1 MFHGGDAVSI
11 QRYET
16 ADGTRW
22 RVRWREAGGRMRSR
36 TVMAKREATALD
48 ADIRAKKFT
57 GHALPQPGTET
68 LAAAYDEWWRLRG
81 STLATN
87 TQRTYQAAWNA
98 HVRDRFDSHRIN
110 ALAAE
115 PQLFE
120 ELLAD
125 MRARGV
131 GRAAQRK
138 VLVVISAVLTSAV
151 EWRKL
156 PTNPVWGLRKPPSTR
171 ERHPRPFPPLLVER
185 IRLQMLRRETKDPS
199 SRRNLR
205 DASLVCI
212 LSYGGLRPG
221 EALAL
226 QFGDIGQ
233 RTIAVDKA
241 VSGGEEGP
249 TKTDAVRV
257 VPLVAPLHADLE
269 YLRSHCRGHEEDL
282 VFPATGGGYWSR
294 SDFNNWRNRVWKPVV
309 RRLAK
314 ADGLERLARTRPYD
328 CRASFV
334 SLHLRAGASPL
345 EVARWAGHSPAVMF
359 KHYAAVIDEL
369 VGEPVISAEEQIVR
383 ARAAVAA
390 RDKEELDSLV
400 QELFDR
406 PTLASGGGSRAA
418 RLFYAPPDVP

>member
-1 MFHGGDAVSI
+1 VSI

-36 TVMAKREATALD
+36 SVNGKREATALD
-48 ADIRAKKFT
+48 ADIRSRKFT
-57 GHALPQPGTET
+57 GQALPRPGNET
-68 LAAAYDEWWRLRG
+68 LAAAHDEWWRLRG

-98 HVRDRFDSHRIN
+98 HVRDRFDSHRIS

-120 ELLAD
+120 ELMAD

-156 PTNPVWGLRKPPSTR
+156 PANPVWGLRKPPSTR
-171 ERHPRPFPPLLVER
+171 ERHARPFPPLLVER
-185 IRLQMLRRETKDPS
+185 IRLQLLRRETKDSS

-205 DASLVCI
+205 DSSLVCI
-212 LSYGGLRPG
+212 LSYAGLRPG

-226 QFGDIGQ
+226 RYGDIGQ

-249 TKTDAVRV
+249 TKTGAVRS
-257 VPLVAPLHADLE
+257 VPLVAPLHTDLE
-269 YLRSHCRGHEEDL
+269 YLRSHCRAHEDDL
-282 VFPATGGGYWSR
+282 VFPASGGGYWSR

-309 RRLAK
+309 RRLAN
-314 ADGLERLARTRPYD
+314 ADGLERLADTRPYD
-328 CRASFV
+328 CRSSFV
-334 SLHLRAGASPL
+334 SLQLRAGASPL
-345 EVARWAGHSPAVMF
+345 EVARWAGHSPAIMF
-359 KHYAAVIDEL
+359 KHYAPVIDEL
-369 VGEPVISAEEQIVR
+369 VGEPVISAEEQIFR
-383 ARAAVAA
+383 ARSAVAA
-390 RDKEELDSLV
+390 RDKEELDSLLAD
-400 QELFDR
+400 LFER
-406 PTLASGGGSRAA
+406 PTLTSGGHLGAA
-418 RLFYAPPDVP
+418 RLLYAPPEVP

>member
-1 MFHGGDAVSI
+1 VSI

-36 TVMAKREATALD
+36 TVMGKREAIALD
-48 ADIRAKKFT
+48 GDVRSRKFT
-57 GHALPQPGTET
+57 GQALPRPGNET

-98 HVRDRFDSHRIN
+98 HVRGRFDSHRIS
-110 ALAAE
+110 ALAAD

-120 ELLAD
+120 ELMAD

-156 PTNPVWGLRKPPSTR
+156 AANPVWGLRKPPSSR
-171 ERHPRPFPPLLVER
+171 QRHARPFPPLLVER
-185 IRLQMLRRETKDPS
+185 IRLQLLRRETKDSS

-205 DASLVCI
+205 DSSLVCI
-212 LSYGGLRPG
+212 LSYAGLRPG

-226 QFGDIGQ
+226 RFGDIGQ

-241 VSGGEEGP
+241 VSAGEEGP
-249 TKTDAVRV
+249 TKTGAVRS
-257 VPLVAPLHADLE
+257 VPLVTALHVDLE
-269 YLRSHCRGHEEDL
+269 YLRSHCRAHEDDL
-282 VFPATGGGYWSR
+282 VFPASGGGYWSR

-314 ADGLERLARTRPYD
+314 ADGLERLARARPYD

-334 SLHLRAGASPL
+334 SLHLRAGVSPL
-345 EVARWAGHSPAVMF
+345 EVARWAGHSPAIMF

-369 VGEPVISAEEQIVR
+369 VGEPVISAEEQIFR
-383 ARAAVAA
+383 ARSAVAA

-400 QELFDR
+400 LELFEQ
-406 PTLASGGGSRAA
+406 PTLAAGGGSGAA
-418 RLFYAPPDVP
+418 RLFYAPPENP